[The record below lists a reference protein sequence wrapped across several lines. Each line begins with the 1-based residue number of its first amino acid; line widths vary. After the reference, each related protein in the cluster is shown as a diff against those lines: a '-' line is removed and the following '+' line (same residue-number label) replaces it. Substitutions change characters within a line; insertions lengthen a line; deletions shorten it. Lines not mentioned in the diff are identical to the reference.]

1 MVIILLLSVYLAVQT
16 SAVQTYLVRHVTDQL
31 SQKFHTNISVQRVN
45 ISFFNKIILKGV
57 CVEDQQRDTLLYVEN
72 LVATIGNWSIKQKEI
87 NLSSVNLV
95 RTNVFVSVDKN
106 HVPNY
111 NFLIDS
117 IRSDQ
122 NRKDTIGWKIS
133 CNQFLFDKARVG
145 YSYYQLEENHQID
158 LKDIYLAV
166 SNLNIDKDSVSLRI
180 DDLKLNDHKYFSLS
194 KLNGNLVSYKKII
207 KLNGLQ
213 VLTSNSV
220 ITRADVVFDQSELGP
235 GNEILD
241 SYIDLNLYES
251 EIDLRD
257 IASLIPEIS
266 GMDQKVGLSGR
277 IFGKISE
284 LKGRNLSI
292 QTGKSTAINCDFYVN
307 GLPKLDQTFI
317 QLDLKNSTL
326 DFRDIAA
333 VRLPESAKRPY
344 PNITPTLLQAG
355 KINYTGNFT
364 GFLSDFVAYGSIQ
377 SAYGHIDTDLSFKPV
392 ANNSLIISGHLR
404 TINFNLGRFTKSSSL
419 GKVTFGGQIDGRYNE
434 HNKVLIADVNGKVDS
449 IMYNGYNYRNIV
461 MDGAIRDKQFAGD
474 VSVDDQ
480 NLQFTFAGMVN
491 TKADSSVFNFN
502 LDLQKADLVALG
514 IDSLHRRSNLAMHI
528 NANFTGNTI
537 DDMRGSVQCESGE
550 YENENGELKLNSLN
564 INTLSGEKNKIELN
578 SDFLNAAIEGN
589 YRFRTLPKTLKNL
602 LFKYLPSSGASFEK
616 TNNENEFSLNVS
628 IKNTAPVTRVFF
640 PDLKL
645 SAGFITGKIDEK
657 ADLLDV
663 YAEMEE
669 IAYQNNAIKGYS
681 LSVHSGEELE
691 MKNRIEELAIGSK
704 QRLYNLALLGSA
716 SADEVNTKL
725 MWNNYAELSYS
736 GELEGQFRFSKT
748 EGQQSHID
756 VNIAPGKIYIADTLW
771 LVNPSYLSIDSNR
784 IEVENI
790 LISHRDQFL
799 SINGAVSKN
808 SQDQLNVQLNN
819 FNLNNLNL
827 LTGDKNRILG
837 TMAGTVS
844 FFDIYERPLFLADIK
859 VDGFNYNETA
869 VGDLSILSK
878 WDIPSKAIQ
887 AELIVS
893 DKNRQQLYGY
903 GSYYPQPDSLDLT
916 INADGLSLALLG
928 PVLEGSFQNIHGEA
942 TGELKIKGGLVKI
955 MMYGDIYGANAGLA
969 LSYLQ
974 VDYRFSDLVRFRGDS
989 IIFPRITILDTEGN
1003 TGIFDGSIRH
1013 DNFSNMDYKLSI
1025 NSKNLQVINTTP
1037 AINGRFYGKAY
1048 ANGLVR
1054 VTGRGTKVFID
1065 GSARTL
1071 PHTALNI
1078 SLDYGEEA
1086 QEYDFIRFANAN
1098 EAESTPK
1105 MPKNK
1110 QTKDSGVFMNFDI
1123 TATPDVR
1130 FQLVYNSQVGDM
1142 IRAQGSGN
1150 LQLKIDP
1157 DYNIELYGDY
1167 SVDRGDYLFTLK
1179 NVINKKFD
1187 IDRGGTIQWS
1197 GDPYNA
1203 KIDLNAIYRV
1213 KASLSE
1219 LFANS
1224 NTSIDYTQRIPINC
1238 KIELDGQLTNPNIGF
1253 DIEFPSSEERINDE
1267 VRQFLST
1274 EEDMN
1279 KQILSLLVMGRF
1291 YTPEYLRGTYE
1302 SQSSGLVG
1310 NTASELFSNQLSN
1323 WLSQISN
1330 DFDIGVNYRP
1340 GNQIS
1345 DDEIEVALSTQIFND
1360 RVSINGNISNNTNPA
1375 GTTLNNNS
1383 SAIVGDFDVNVKLTN
1398 NGKLQ
1403 FKAYN
1408 HSNNNIIYETSPY
1421 KQGIG
1426 LSYRENYD
1434 NFEELWRKFLNLFRK
1449 KRNKL

>member
-1 MVIILLLSVYLAVQT
+1 MVLLLLLSIYLAVQT
-16 SAVQTYLVRHVTDQL
+16 SAVQTFLVRQITNQL

-45 ISFFNKIILKGV
+45 ISFFNKIVLKGV
-57 CVEDQQRDTLLYVEN
+57 CVEDQQQDTLLFVEN
-72 LVATIGNWSIKQKEI
+72 LVATIDNWSIKRKEI
-87 NLSSVNLV
+87 NLGAVNLM
-95 RTNVFVSVDKN
+95 RTKVFVSVDKN
-106 HVPNY
+106 HLPNY
-111 NFLIDS
+111 SFLIDS
-117 IRSDQ
+117 IRSDKSL
-122 NRKDTIGWKIS
+122 KDSTGWEIS
-133 CNQFLFDKARVG
+133 CQKFLFDQASVG
-145 YSYYQLEENHQID
+145 YSYFKLEENHQID
-158 LKDIYLAV
+158 LQDIHLAV
-166 SNLNIDKDSVSLRI
+166 SNLNIGQDSVSLRI
-180 DDLKLNDHKYFSLS
+180 DELALHDQKYFQLDSLS
-194 KLNGNLVSYKKII
+194 GDLVSYPKQV
-207 KLNGLQ
+207 KLKNLS
-213 VLTSNSV
+213 VKTSFSS
-220 ITRADVVFDQSELGP
+220 ISRADVVFDQSRLGP
-235 GNEILD
+235 ESEFLD
-241 SYIDLNLYES
+241 SYIDLKLYES
-251 EIDLRD
+251 EIDLQD
-257 IASLIPEIS
+257 IASLVPEIR
-266 GMDQKVGLSGR
+266 GMDQKIAISGR
-277 IFGKISE
+277 IFGKMSE

-307 GLPKLDQTFI
+307 GLPNLEQTFI

-333 VRLPESAKRPY
+333 IRLPESAKRPY
-344 PNITPTLLQAG
+344 PNINPNLLQAG
-355 KINYTGNFT
+355 KISYNGNFT
-364 GFLSDFVAYGSIQ
+364 GFPSDFVAYGSIQ
-377 SAYGHIDTDLSFKPV
+377 SIYGRINTDLSFKP
-392 ANNSLIISGHLR
+392 ASNNDLIISGHLR
-404 TINFNLGRFTKSSSL
+404 TINFNLGRLTKSTSL
-419 GKVTFGGQIDGRYNE
+419 GRVTFAGQIDGRYNE
-434 HNKVLIADVNGKVDS
+434 RNKVLMADVNGKIDS
-449 IMYNGYNYRNIV
+449 IMYHGYNYRNIV

-474 VSVDDQ
+474 VSVNDR
-480 NLQFTFAGMVN
+480 NLQFKFSGLVN

-502 LDLQKADLVALG
+502 LNLEKADLVALQ
-514 IDSLHRRSNLAMHI
+514 IDSIHRRSNLAMNI
-528 NANFTGNTI
+528 EANFTGNNI
-537 DDMRGSVQCESGE
+537 DDIRGSIRCESGE
-550 YENENGELKLNSLN
+550 YENENGELKLNSFN
-564 INTLSGEKNKIELN
+564 INTFSGAKNKIELS
-578 SDFLNAAIEGN
+578 SDFLDADIEGN
-589 YRFRTLPKTLKNL
+589 YRFRTLPKTLENL
-602 LFKYLPSSGASFEK
+602 LFNYLPSSGANYEK
-616 TNNENEFSLNVS
+616 TQDENEFSLNISV
-628 IKNTAPVTRVFF
+628 KNTAPVTQVFL

-645 SAGFITGKIDEK
+645 SAGFVTGKIDEK
-657 ADLLDV
+657 VGLLDI
-663 YAEMEE
+663 YGEMEE
-669 IAYQNNAIKGYS
+669 ISYLSNTIKGYS

-691 MKNRIEELAIGSK
+691 MKNRIEELSIGSN
-704 QRLYNLALLGSA
+704 QRLYNLALLTSA
-716 SADEVNTKL
+716 ADDEITAKL
-725 MWNNYAELSYS
+725 MWNNYSELSYS
-736 GELEGQFRFSKT
+736 GELQSRLKFSQTK
-748 EGQQSHID
+748 GQQPHID
-756 VNIAPGKIYIADTLW
+756 VHIDPGKIYIADTLW
-771 LVNPSYLSIDSNR
+771 TVNPSYLSVDSNR
-784 IEVENI
+784 VEVENI

-808 SQDQLNVQLNN
+808 SQDQLNVRLNN
-819 FNLNNLNL
+819 FKLNNLNL
-827 LTGDKNRILG
+827 LTGDENRILG
-837 TMAGTVS
+837 TVEGTVS

-859 VDGFNYNETA
+859 INGFNYNETA

-878 WDIPSKAIQ
+878 WDVPSKAIQ

-893 DKNRQQLYGY
+893 DQNRQRLYGY
-903 GSYYPQPDSLDLT
+903 GSYYPQPDSLDFT
-916 INADGLSLALLG
+916 INADGLSLAILG
-928 PVLEGSFQNIHGEA
+928 PVLEGSFQNVHGEA
-942 TGELKIKGGLVKI
+942 SGELKIKGGLDKV
-955 MMYGDIYGANAGLA
+955 MMYGDMYGANAGLA

-974 VDYRFSDLVRFRGDS
+974 VDYRFSDTVRFRGDS
-989 IIFPRITILDTEGN
+989 IIFPQITLVDTEGN

-1013 DNFSNMDYKLSI
+1013 DNFSNMDYKLSV

-1054 VTGRGTKVFID
+1054 ITGHGAKVFID

-1071 PHTALNI
+1071 NNTALNI
-1078 SLDYGEEA
+1078 SLEYGEEA
-1086 QEYDFIRFANAN
+1086 QEYDFLRFVNPNQLQTSAKPA
-1098 EAESTPK
+1098 
-1105 MPKNK
+1105 KNK
-1110 QTKDSGVFMNFDI
+1110 PLKDSGVFMNFNI
-1123 TATPDVR
+1123 TVTPEAR

-1167 SVDRGDYLFTLK
+1167 VVDRGDYLFTLK

-1203 KIDLNAIYRV
+1203 RIDLDAIYKV

-1238 KIELDGQLTNPNIGF
+1238 KIALDGQLTNPNIGF
-1253 DIEFPSSEERINDE
+1253 DIDFPSSEERINDE

-1291 YTPEYLRGTYE
+1291 YTPEYMRGSYE

-1340 GNQIS
+1340 GNQIT

-1434 NFEELWRKFLNLFRK
+1434 NFEELWQKFLNLFRK
-1449 KRNKL
+1449 KQD